1 MTQPIFSSG
10 EIPSLRPIAPTERR
24 PLETTREGGKDF
36 KSVLLDSLNEV
47 NRLQNEADEGVQR
60 LLTGETKNVA
70 EVMAAVNKAGI
81 AFDLLMEVRNKM
93 VEAYQ
98 EIQQMRLES
107 ENAIVWN
114 DFANSF
120 PT

>member
-10 EIPSLRPIAPTERR
+10 EMPAIRPVGPAPVR
-24 PLETTREGGKDF
+24 PLEAPRQAGQDF

-47 NRLQNEADEGVQR
+47 NRLQTEADEGVQR

-98 EIQQMRLES
+98 EIQQVRL
-107 ENAIVWN
+107 
-114 DFANSF
+114 
-120 PT
+120 